1 MHRKRCRL
9 CLTHCM
15 RHLAFTSVFTYT
27 KWQNVTIRMHKK
39 WHTDSLML
47 TACWVITD
55 EVASSCKLVLCLVM
69 TSYTELV
76 NERCAQLYLHYSLL
90 SQTDIKFWKLSSK
103 NDDLYVILDYRTAVK
118 NKKLKY
124 LEIPAV
130 NFGVDRF
137 PISRAFSIGNFR
149 WPWFRDLG

>member
-1 MHRKRCRL
+1 VSSLPYTLYASFGIHQRLYLHKMAKRYH
-9 CLTHCM
+9 TH
-15 RHLAFTSVFTYT
+15 AQ
-27 KWQNVTIRMHKK
+27 KVT
-39 WHTDSLML
+39 HTDSLML

-103 NDDLYVILDYRTAVK
+103 NDDLYVILDYRTAAK
-118 NKKLKY
+118 NKKKLKY
-124 LEIPAV
+124 LEIPAG